1 MKKNIFLMS
10 KIPIKGSFKK
20 RLSKQIGFIK
30 SKRLIYNN
38 IEKIHKMFLKRKVY
52 SIRYYLIPYKNF
64 RSYSFS
70 FYRKCI
76 LQSKGNLGDK
86 MWYLI
91 KSQRNPLI
99 IIGSD
104 IPKINFKAISYSF
117 RLLNTYDIVLGPTYD
132 GGFWLIGF
140 SCKKKILNPFKKDRW
155 SSKSN
160 F

>member
-1 MKKNIFLMS
+1 
-10 KIPIKGSFKK
+10 
-20 RLSKQIGFIK
+20 
-30 SKRLIYNN
+30 
-38 IEKIHKMFLKRKVY
+38 MFLKRKVY

-64 RSYSFS
+64 KLPFS

-76 LQSKGNLGDK
+76 LQSKNLGDK

-117 RLLNTYDIVLGPTYD
+117 RLLNTYDIVLGTTYD

-140 SCKKKILNPFKKDRW
+140 SCKKY
-155 SSKSN
+155 
-160 F
+160 